1 MTRERLA
8 RKIERAIEPYI
19 LSGRYRELAARR
31 ILDCLPRPRREKR
44 VRAWGIVH
52 HGNLNPDWIRSD
64 RAQLDRAVKGE
75 PYSIVVPVTIT
86 YPLPK
91 GKKHG

>member
-1 MTRERLA
+1 MNSRERLA

-44 VRAWGIVH
+44 EKAWGVIVY
-52 HGNLNPDWIRSD
+52 GILVAIEWNKKVADTYSGDNV
-64 RAQLDRAVKGE
+64 AQ
-75 PYSIVVPVTIT
+75 VPVTIT
-86 YPLPK
+86 YQLK
-91 GKKHG
+91 GKK